1 MPTQTAT
8 RHRAFAPQRILALG
22 LILAAA
28 TLPAQAE
35 EPVLTPERAV
45 AIALA
50 GNPTLAQIKAR
61 AEALA
66 ALPGQEGALADPS
79 LSFEALNLP
88 TAYGLNLHK
97 EDMTMLEVGVS
108 QTIPFPGK
116 RALKEQAATLDAQ
129 AAVHTVEEARLRLA
143 RDVQSRWWQL
153 AYMHRA
159 LGVIADTEKLLQQ
172 IIDIADA
179 RYRVG
184 AASQQDALEARLEL
198 AKLGQERAQH
208 IGMHTA
214 ETARLNALL
223 NRPADSPVHL
233 PETIDTRLPDLHAP
247 ADLANL
253 AERARPVLDQ
263 RRSSVAAAQSRLELA
278 EKEVY
283 PDFTLGAGYA
293 FRQDTPNGQSRSD
306 FLNFRLSLN
315 LPIYA
320 GTKQAAMVDQRQ
332 GELLKERYALEEAQ
346 RKVESELAAALAAY
360 QASREQFRLYE
371 ANILPLAQQTIT
383 AALSG
388 YQVGQS
394 DFLAVLRAEN
404 TWFEARL
411 QYWQAQAEA
420 RQALARLLAAV
431 GDETP

>member
-1 MPTQTAT
+1 LKNAIGGARTAL
-8 RHRAFAPQRILALG
+8 LALS
-22 LILAAA
+22 LILTAR
-28 TLPAQAE
+28 PAPAE
-35 EPVLTPERAV
+35 EPALTPERAV

-66 ALPGQEGALADPS
+66 ALPDQEGALADPS

-88 TAYGLNLHK
+88 TGYGLNLHK
-97 EDMTMLEVGVS
+97 EDMTMLEVGIS

-129 AAVHTVEEARLRLA
+129 AAAHTVEEAHLRLA

-159 LGVIADTEKLLQQ
+159 LAVIADTEKLLQQ

-184 AASQQDALEARLEL
+184 AASQQDALEARLAL
-198 AKLGQERAQH
+198 AKLGQERAQRL
-208 IGMHTA
+208 GMHTA
-214 ETARLNALL
+214 EAARLNALL
-223 NRPADSPVHL
+223 NRPANSPIRL
-233 PETIDTRLPDLHAP
+233 PEEIDTRLPDLHSP
-247 ADLANL
+247 ADLADL

-263 RRSSVAAAQSRLELA
+263 RRISVEAARSRLELA

-283 PDFTLGAGYA
+283 PDLTVGAGYA
-293 FRQDTPNGQSRSD
+293 FRQDAPNGQTRSD

-320 GTKQAAMVDQRQ
+320 NTKQAAMVDQRQ

-346 RKVESELAAALAAY
+346 RKVESELAAALATY
-360 QASREQFRLYE
+360 HASREQFRLVE
-371 ANILPLAQQTIT
+371 ANILPLAQQTVT

-394 DFLAVLRAEN
+394 DFVAVLRAEN
-404 TWFEARL
+404 AWFESRL

-431 GDETP
+431 GDEAP

>member
-1 MPTQTAT
+1 
-8 RHRAFAPQRILALG
+8 
-22 LILAAA
+22 
-28 TLPAQAE
+28 
-35 EPVLTPERAV
+35 
-45 AIALA
+45 
-50 GNPTLAQIKAR
+50 
-61 AEALA
+61 
-66 ALPGQEGALADPS
+66 
-79 LSFEALNLP
+79 
-88 TAYGLNLHK
+88 
-97 EDMTMLEVGVS
+97 MLEVGVS

-159 LGVIADTEKLLQQ
+159 LAVIADTEKLLQQ
-172 IIDIADA
+172 IIAIADA

-208 IGMHTA
+208 VGMHTA
-214 ETARLNALL
+214 EAARLNALL
-223 NRPADSPVHL
+223 NRPANSPVHL
-233 PETIDTRLPDLHAP
+233 PETIDTRLPDLHSP
-247 ADLANL
+247 ADLADL

-263 RRSSVAAAQSRLELA
+263 RRSSVEAAQSRLELA

-293 FRQDTPNGQSRSD
+293 FRQDAPNGQSRSD

-371 ANILPLAQQTIT
+371 ANILPLAQQTVT
-383 AALSG
+383 AALNG

-431 GDETP
+431 GDEAP